1 MPWYSREIETIEGK
15 CYAIKES
22 KSRWLNLLTKLT
34 FHADDDVREIIVDHG
49 NQIRRYKLLK
59 GKGSEDYTYI
69 YWFPEDIVKHF
80 AMLEKFDTVN
90 KRDMRVTPVT
100 QDFFRTLFGLNDT
113 FPVNKEIIDD
123 ALNNKERYKDHPM
136 ESKLC
141 LAVAMASHPRLGA
154 QSPLNC
160 LINHGII
167 ANIVPGYHFDLKY
180 KWK

>member
-49 NQIRRYKLLK
+49 NQIRRYNLLK

-80 AMLEKFDTVN
+80 AMLEN
-90 KRDMRVTPVT
+90 LT
-100 QDFFRTLFGLNDT
+100 QWIS
-113 FPVNKEIIDD
+113 VIV
-123 ALNNKERYKDHPM
+123 
-136 ESKLC
+136 ESL
-141 LAVAMASHPRLGA
+141 L
-154 QSPLNC
+154 
-160 LINHGII
+160 
-167 ANIVPGYHFDLKY
+167 
-180 KWK
+180 